1 METFASRKTL
11 KSESENESWG
21 GQMLTT
27 EEAAKMCPC
36 CGEDSVVKDSRV
48 SQEGKIVRQRK
59 CTKCGTY
66 FETIEQFSKIL
77 KKK

>member
-1 METFASRKTL
+1 
-11 KSESENESWG
+11 
-21 GQMLTT
+21 MLTT

-48 SQEGKIVRQRK
+48 SQDGKIVRQRK